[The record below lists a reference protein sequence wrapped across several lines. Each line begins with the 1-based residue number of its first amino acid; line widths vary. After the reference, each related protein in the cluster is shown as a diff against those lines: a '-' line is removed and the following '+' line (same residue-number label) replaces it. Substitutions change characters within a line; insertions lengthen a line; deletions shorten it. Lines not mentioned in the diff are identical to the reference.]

1 MNAPKSIAVLG
12 STGSIG
18 GSTLD
23 IVRQFPEHFR
33 VHALTCHSSLERLTE
48 QIREFSPVTVTITDP
63 SSAQILREQFPELV
77 VQIGIEGLCQTA
89 QAPEVDLVIAGIVGA
104 AGLPPVFSAVRAGKA
119 IALANKEPLVLAGEL
134 LMQEA
139 QRSGALL
146 LPTDSEH
153 NAIFQALQGQARD
166 RVRRVILTASG
177 GAFRDRPLDTFDQIT
192 PEEAL
197 NHPNWEM
204 GPKITID
211 SATMMNKGLEVIEAH
226 WLFGV
231 PVDAIEVVQHRQ
243 SIVHSLVEYVDGSFL
258 AQLGQPD
265 MRIPISYCMAY
276 PDRLPVETTPLRI
289 AELETLQFEPWS
301 PERYPALTLAFEA
314 AQLGGSAPAVLN
326 GANEEAVS
334 AFLEGRCT
342 FLQIARMLRDVLDL
356 WKKTVQNAEALPFL
370 KGIIRIEDAIAADQW
385 GRLQVRKTLEQP
397 ALNHS

>member
-1 MNAPKSIAVLG
+1 
-12 STGSIG
+12 
-18 GSTLD
+18 
-23 IVRQFPEHFR
+23 
-33 VHALTCHSSLERLTE
+33 
-48 QIREFSPVTVTITDP
+48 
-63 SSAQILREQFPELV
+63 
-77 VQIGIEGLCQTA
+77 
-89 QAPEVDLVIAGIVGA
+89 VIAGIVGA

-166 RVRRVILTASG
+166 RVRRLILTASG

-192 PEEAL
+192 PKEAL

-231 PVDAIEVVQHRQ
+231 PVNAIEVVQHRQ

-397 ALNHS
+397 ALNFS